1 MDTTAAPDCIVL
13 SAAAELDWTTLS
25 TFVELD
31 FAILSALEDVEWAKL
46 SAVDVP
52 VCTTVPSAAAGA
64 SAGGLA
70 ASSAAD
76 DDEALEAGS
85 PAGGVAPLD
94 GSFGALFDAI
104 LMSSRL
110 SAGDVLDGC
119 LAGPVG
125 NLAAA
130 FESDLLAPGAGAT
143 RALDLEP

>member
-25 TFVELD
+25 AFVELD
-31 FAILSALEDVEWAKL
+31 FAILSALDDVEWAKL

-64 SAGGLA
+64 SAGTLA
-70 ASSAAD
+70 ASGAA

-85 PAGGVAPLD
+85 LAGGVAPLD

-104 LMSSRL
+104 LMGSRL

-125 NLAAA
+125 SFAAV
-130 FESDLLAPGAGAT
+130 LPAGQMVGT
-143 RALDLEP
+143 GVLPVQ